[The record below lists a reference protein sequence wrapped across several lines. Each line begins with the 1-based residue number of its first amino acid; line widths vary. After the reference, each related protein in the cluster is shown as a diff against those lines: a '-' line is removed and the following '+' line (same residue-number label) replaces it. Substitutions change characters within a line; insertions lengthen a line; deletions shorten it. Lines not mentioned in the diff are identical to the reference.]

1 MAILMNGNDGE
12 VTIGG
17 TAQKVRS
24 WTLNLEASEIETT
37 NGTDASDAQSFLAG
51 RKGGTWSYEAYSV
64 DTVADQVV
72 GDTALTIIFV
82 AKQGTSTDKSWAF
95 TGKQTGVQVVTNI
108 PAGDAVLVSA
118 SGRVDGV
125 VTVAQFA
132 DV

>member
-51 RKGGTWSYEAYSV
+51 RKGGTWRTTNQSV
-64 DTVADQVV
+64 LIGWRYGVARTTWNQI
-72 GDTALTIIFV
+72 LC
-82 AKQGTSTDKSWAF
+82 KQGALWQFISI
-95 TGKQTGVQVVTNI
+95 G
-108 PAGDAVLVSA
+108 
-118 SGRVDGV
+118 
-125 VTVAQFA
+125 TV
-132 DV
+132 